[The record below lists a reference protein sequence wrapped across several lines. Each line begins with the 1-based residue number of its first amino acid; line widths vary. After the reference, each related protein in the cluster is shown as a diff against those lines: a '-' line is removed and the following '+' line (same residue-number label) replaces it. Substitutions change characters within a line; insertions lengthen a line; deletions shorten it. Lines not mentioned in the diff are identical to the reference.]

1 MPVAA
6 GLERL
11 VAGVN
16 GGDLAGVQRDVATGL
31 RDRGGVSLR
40 ADQRCLGPF
49 DFAGEVAHVVGA
61 DLQSGPVG
69 GLRHHRE
76 LAVEQLPSGVADDP
90 RPEVLQLAA
99 GRGVERHRL
108 HRASGHRRRIVERAQ
123 PATHLTGGALGE
135 RHRQHL
141 AGRDVPGRHQVGDAA
156 GDRAGLAGP
165 GAGQHA
171 HRPAGGEHRLALL
184 VVEVVDEPL
193 ARRAREPLTAWRIIL
208 AGRGDKS
215 RQPPR
220 ARLGISAASDT
231 LRAI

>member
-1 MPVAA
+1 MSD
-6 GLERL
+6 L
-11 VAGVN
+11 VAVVN
-16 GGDLAGVQRDVATGL
+16 GGDLAGVEWDVAAGL
-31 RDRGGVSLR
+31 RDRGGISLR

-49 DFAGEVAHVVGA
+49 DFAGQVAHVVGA
-61 DLQSGPVG
+61 HLQPGPVG
-69 GLRHHRE
+69 GLGHHRE

-99 GRGVERHRL
+99 GGGVKRHRL
-108 HRASGHRRRIVERAQ
+108 HGFRGHPRLIAAERAQ

-156 GDRAGLAGP
+156 GDRAGLARP

-171 HRPAGGEHRLALL
+171 HRPAGGQHRLALL

-193 ARRAREPLTAWRIIL
+193 ARRGGSL
-208 AGRGDKS
+208 
-215 RQPPR
+215 
-220 ARLGISAASDT
+220 
-231 LRAI
+231 